1 MQILPVVVALTFGVV
16 GASLSVQAEP
26 QKRATADIINCTD
39 QRPLGKL
46 QLTERPSAQ
55 GVKLVDVAVQ
65 VDGLPDG
72 VHAVHIHE
80 TGDCAPCGDAGGHFD
95 PGPSG
100 NPSPDG
106 NHPFHMGDLVNL
118 EVKNG
123 RGVLETTTNRVTLSP
138 GPLSLF
144 DGNGSALI
152 IHVNP
157 DTYCPNG
164 ETQGCAGGPR
174 AACGVITPLE

>member
-1 MQILPVVVALTFGVV
+1 MQALPVVVALTFGVV
-16 GASLSVQAEP
+16 GVSLSAHAEP

-106 NHPFHMGDLVNL
+106 NHPDRKSV
-118 EVKNG
+118 V
-123 RGVLETTTNRVTLSP
+123 
-138 GPLSLF
+138 
-144 DGNGSALI
+144 
-152 IHVNP
+152 
-157 DTYCPNG
+157 
-164 ETQGCAGGPR
+164 
-174 AACGVITPLE
+174 